1 MFVCLLVGHQAKTA
15 FQAELDVVCE
25 LADFYRFHG
34 QFALDLVNIQPVSTE
49 ESRNSM
55 LYRGMEGFVA
65 AISPFNFTAIGGNL
79 AGTPAMMVSLLF
91 R

>member
-1 MFVCLLVGHQAKTA
+1 MFVCLLVVHQAKTA